1 MTLLS
6 AILSNAADSVS
17 TLFSLFLSSRAR
29 PPHLVAPNPN
39 FHNSSVHSSALGS
52 SLVLSL
58 SRERNRCLVTTSELP
73 SEQASTFATHGSAPG
88 NDNLLQIGHVGHV
101 NNQDDALEAERFT
114 NCVDEIVARV
124 DEMEQK
130 VNEVTQ
136 FYSSLSKKQGNTKG
150 GMVGKDKDKEK
161 QITAHKWSWPFM
173 HPVDVEGLGLHDYH
187 QSVLIRHILSDI
199 VVLTFSRGGEYP
211 WMMGIYPNGYGYKDF
226 KWGWGWGWGWG
237 WIQNLILTRLWVI
250 AKPMDLTKIKNQM
263 EAKDGTGYKNIRDI
277 YSDVR
282 LVFKNAMTYNEERS
296 DAYVMAKTLL
306 EKFEEKWLQL
316 LPKVVEE
323 EAKRKEEEAEA
334 QLDMQLAQEAAN
346 AKKSRDIN
354 NELFDVQM
362 DLEELRDMVVQK
374 CRKMTVEEK
383 RKLGSGLSQLS
394 PEDLTKGLEIIAE
407 KNSNFQ
413 PTAEE
418 VDIDIDAQSELTLWR
433 LKFFV
438 KEALEANKGKGFAT
452 KVGNDNSKRKR
463 EICEALA
470 KTAKKR
476 SKKLPS

>member
-1 MTLLS
+1 MEP
-6 AILSNAADSVS
+6 AD
-17 TLFSLFLSSRAR
+17 
-29 PPHLVAPNPN
+29 
-39 FHNSSVHSSALGS
+39 
-52 SLVLSL
+52 
-58 SRERNRCLVTTSELP
+58 
-73 SEQASTFATHGSAPG
+73 GSAPG
-88 NDNLLQIGHVGHV
+88 NDNLLEIGHVGHV

-150 GMVGKDKDKEK
+150 AMVGKDKDKEK
-161 QITAHKWSWPFM
+161 QVFSLKKQQLDAAKREAASAKRQQELMRQFATLFRQITAHKWSWPFM

-187 QSVLIRHILSDI
+187 Q
-199 VVLTFSRGGEYP
+199 
-211 WMMGIYPNGYGYKDF
+211 
-226 KWGWGWGWGWG
+226 
-237 WIQNLILTRLWVI
+237 VI

-362 DLEELRDMVVQK
+362 HLEELRDMVVQK

-394 PEDLTKGLEIIAE
+394 PEDLTKALEIIAE

-438 KEALEANKGKGFAT
+438 KEALEANKGKGSAT